1 MQFGFSI
8 KWAGQGSRNVR
19 FHRLHAGKYYT
30 VLKAMT
36 GAGYGAPSS
45 WAELQTTR
53 AVNCHT
59 GTVKDVKS
67 SESRLLSVVGCWW
80 VWGVGGD
87 RRAPCRGSSSEKVK
101 HHSQKKWR
109 LNHFVVGFFFQHDAY
124 SMCTHCPLRES
135 PCMSSACVI
144 KRKI

>member
-1 MQFGFSI
+1 MQFEFSI

-67 SESRLLSVVGCWW
+67 SESRRLSVVGC
-80 VWGVGGD
+80 GVLVGTEELPAGD
-87 RRAPCRGSSSEKVK
+87 PLPK
-101 HHSQKKWR
+101 R
-109 LNHFVVGFFFQHDAY
+109 LNIIPRKNGDLTILLWAFFFNTMHIVCALIVHYVNLLACPQHA
-124 SMCTHCPLRES
+124 LL
-135 PCMSSACVI
+135 
-144 KRKI
+144 KGKFNK

>member
-1 MQFGFSI
+1 MQFEFSI

-59 GTVKDVKS
+59 GAVKDVKS
-67 SESRLLSVVGCWW
+67 SESRRLSVVGC
-80 VWGVGGD
+80 GVLVGTEELPAGD
-87 RRAPCRGSSSEKVK
+87 LLPK
-101 HHSQKKWR
+101 R
-109 LNHFVVGFFFQHDAY
+109 LNIIPRKNGDLTILLWAFFFQHDAY

-135 PCMSSACVI
+135 PCMSSARVI